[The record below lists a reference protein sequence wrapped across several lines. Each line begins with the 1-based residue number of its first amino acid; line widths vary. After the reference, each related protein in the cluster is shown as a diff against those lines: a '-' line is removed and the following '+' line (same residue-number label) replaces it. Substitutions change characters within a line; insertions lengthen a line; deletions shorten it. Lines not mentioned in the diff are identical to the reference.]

1 MSSENN
7 QKQLPKYPK
16 LSIIGLILLG
26 GWIIWEGISNY
37 GVIPHEAQGNRR
49 RFLNQIIAEGMQ
61 KVYEIGGANAVLF
74 IYLLL
79 GGFFLFSAFRIFK
92 QMRNDNNG

>member
-1 MSSENN
+1 M
-7 QKQLPKYPK
+7 
-16 LSIIGLILLG
+16 ILLG

-37 GVIPHEAQGNRR
+37 GVVPHEAQGNRR

-79 GGFFLFSAFRIFK
+79 GGFFLFGAFRIFK
-92 QMRNDNNG
+92 QMRNHNNG